1 MLREF
6 IFFIFLPTVP
16 RSLFTQ
22 EYIFYDKFNCL
33 FSHLQKTTIFR
44 DIGILRRVG
53 KHFSFLVCFS
63 LTLLKQSAC
72 SLNLCPSGRFQD
84 AHIQQRMPIW
94 ASIAFVCFFFF
105 FNKQQQG
112 LSSLFWRKL
121 CLFLCLH
128 FGLTTLQQ

>member
-1 MLREF
+1 MIISTCKLQPDLSSAFFFLKRKKKFIKSMLREF

-33 FSHLQKTTIFR
+33 FSHLQKTTIFT

-72 SLNLCPSGRFQD
+72 SLSLYPSGRFQD
-84 AHIQQRMPIW
+84 AHMQQRMPIW
-94 ASIAFVCFFFF
+94 ASIAFVLFCFF
-105 FNKQQQG
+105 
-112 LSSLFWRKL
+112 
-121 CLFLCLH
+121 
-128 FGLTTLQQ
+128 